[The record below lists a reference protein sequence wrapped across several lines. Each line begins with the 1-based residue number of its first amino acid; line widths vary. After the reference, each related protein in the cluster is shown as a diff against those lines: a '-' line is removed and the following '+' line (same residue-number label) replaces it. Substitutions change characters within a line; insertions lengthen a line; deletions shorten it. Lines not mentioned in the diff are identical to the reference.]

1 LLSLFPADGAA
12 GGNTRD
18 GPIALDS
25 FLGEVKRMQAKI
37 IKSNNPQPLA
47 NYTEAFDVDGL
58 IFAAGQLP
66 TDFKTGIPVEAK
78 TDPNFPFYGSD
89 IKKRTHYIMNNLA
102 RTFEAAG
109 SSLDH
114 IVKAQVFLEDLRDF
128 NAFDEVWKEYFKVPP
143 ARTTVATTG
152 LLVKDAQIEIDLIGY
167 APNKLS
173 SNLIKSGNARP
184 IAHYTEAFTVGGLVF
199 AAGQLPTDFKT
210 GIPAEA
216 KTDANFPF
224 YGSDIKKRTHYIMKN
239 LARTFEAAG
248 SSLEHIVKAQVFLE
262 KMADHDAFQEVWRQ
276 YFKVPP
282 PTTVVGTNGLLVK
295 DADIEIDLIGYI
307 PNRVKAR
314 AVKSSNPGSAAGYT
328 EAVVAGGL
336 VFAEGQLP
344 TDFASGIPTEAR
356 IDPNFPFYGSDIKL
370 RTRYVLKK
378 LARTL
383 EAAGSSLDHVVK
395 AQVFLD
401 NLRNFSAFDEVWKE
415 FFKTPPARTTVETN
429 GLAVKDA
436 MVAVDLIA
444 YVPGELALSN

>member
-1 LLSLFPADGAA
+1 
-12 GGNTRD
+12 
-18 GPIALDS
+18 
-25 FLGEVKRMQAKI
+25 MQAKA

-47 NYTEAFDVDGL
+47 NYTEAFDVGGL

-66 TDFKTGIPVEAK
+66 TDFKTGIPPEAK

-89 IKKRTHYIMNNLA
+89 IKKRTHYIMKNLA

-114 IVKAQVFLEDLRDF
+114 IVKAQVFLEDLRYF

-167 APNKLS
+167 GTGNRS
-173 SNLIKSGNARP
+173 RNLIKSENARP

-210 GIPAEA
+210 GIPPEA
-216 KTDANFPF
+216 RTDPNFPF
-224 YGSDIKKRTHYIMKN
+224 YGSGVKKRTHYIMKN

-248 SSLEHIVKAQVFLE
+248 SSLDQIIKAQVFLE
-262 KMADHDAFQEVWRQ
+262 NMADHDAFQEVWRE

-282 PTTVVGTNGLLVK
+282 PTTVVGTSGINTKGLLVK
-295 DADIEIDLIGYI
+295 DAQIEIDLIGYI
-307 PNRVKAR
+307 PGKVKSR
-314 AVKSSNPGSAAGYT
+314 AVKSANPKGAANYT

-336 VFAEGQLP
+336 VFAEGALP
-344 TDFASGIPTEAR
+344 TDYTSGIPTEAKK
-356 IDPNFPFYGSDIKL
+356 DPNFPFYGSDIKL
-370 RTRYVLKK
+370 RTRYVLNK
-378 LARTL
+378 LARTF
-383 EAAGSSLDHVVK
+383 EAAGSSLDHVIK

-401 NLRNFSAFDEVWKE
+401 DLNNFAAFDEVWKE
-415 FFKTPPARTTVETN
+415 FFKTPPARTTVETS
-429 GLAVKDA
+429 GLSVKDA
-436 MVAVDLIA
+436 MVAIDLIG
-444 YVPGELALSN
+444 YVPGEV

>member
-1 LLSLFPADGAA
+1 M
-12 GGNTRD
+12 R
-18 GPIALDS
+18 
-25 FLGEVKRMQAKI
+25 AKA
-37 IKSNNPQPLA
+37 IKTDNPQPLA

-66 TDFKTGIPVEAK
+66 TDFKVGVPPEAK
-78 TDPNFPFYGSD
+78 TDPNYPFYGSD
-89 IKKRTHYIMNNLA
+89 IKKRTHYIMKNLA
-102 RTFEAAG
+102 RTFEGAG

-167 APNKLS
+167 VPGKLS
-173 SNLIKSGNARP
+173 RNLIKSENARP

-210 GIPAEA
+210 GIPHEA
-216 KTDANFPF
+216 KTDPNFPF
-224 YGSDIKKRTHYIMKN
+224 YGSGIKKRTHYIMKN
-239 LARTFEAAG
+239 LAHTFEAAG
-248 SSLEHIVKAQVFLE
+248 SSLDHIVKAQVFLE
-262 KMADHDAFQEVWRQ
+262 NIADHDPFQEVWRE

-282 PTTVVGTNGLLVK
+282 PTTVVGTSGLLVK

-307 PNRVKAR
+307 PGKLTGRTI
-314 AVKSSNPGSAAGYT
+314 KSSNPAGASPST

-336 VFAEGQLP
+336 VFIEGQLP
-344 TDFASGIPTEAR
+344 TDFTSGIPAEAR
-356 IDPNFPFYGSDIKL
+356 IDPNFPFYGSDIKR
-370 RTRYVLKK
+370 RTRYVLAK

-383 EAAGSSLDHVVK
+383 EAAGSSLEHVIK
-395 AQVFLD
+395 AQVFLED
-401 NLRNFSAFDEVWKE
+401 LRNFSAFDEVWKE
-415 FFKTPPARTTVETN
+415 FFKTPPARTTVGTN
-429 GLAVKDA
+429 GLPVKDA

-444 YVPGELALSN
+444 YVPGELGLAT

>member
-1 LLSLFPADGAA
+1 
-12 GGNTRD
+12 
-18 GPIALDS
+18 
-25 FLGEVKRMQAKI
+25 MQATV
-37 IKSNNPQPLA
+37 IKSDNPQPLA
-47 NYTEAFDVDGL
+47 NYTEAFDVGGL

-66 TDFKTGIPVEAK
+66 TDFEAGIPPEAK

-89 IKKRTHYIMNNLA
+89 IKKRTHYIMKNLA

-152 LLVKDAQIEIDLIGY
+152 LLVKDAKIEIDLIGY
-167 APNKLS
+167 VPGKLNR
-173 SNLIKSGNARP
+173 NLIKSENARP

-210 GIPAEA
+210 GIPPEA
-216 KTDANFPF
+216 KTDPNFPF
-224 YGSDIKKRTHYIMKN
+224 YGSGIKKRTHYIMKN
-239 LARTFEAAG
+239 LARTFGAAG
-248 SSLEHIVKAQVFLE
+248 SSLEHIAKAQVFLE
-262 KMADHDAFQEVWRQ
+262 NVGDHDAFQEVWRE

-282 PTTVVGTNGLLVK
+282 PTTVVGTSDLLVK

-307 PNRVKAR
+307 PGKVTAR
-314 AVKSSNPGSAAGYT
+314 AVKSSNPGTAAAYT
-328 EAVVAGGL
+328 EAMVVSGL
-336 VFAEGQLP
+336 VFAEGQLA
-344 TDFASGIPTEAR
+344 TDFASGIPPEAK

-370 RTRYVLKK
+370 QTRYVLKR

-383 EAAGSSLDHVVK
+383 EAAGSSLNHVVK

-401 NLRNFSAFDEVWKE
+401 DLGNFHAFDEVWKE
-415 FFKTPPARTTVETN
+415 FFNTPPPRTTVGTN
-429 GLAVKDA
+429 GLPIRDA
-436 MVAVDLIA
+436 MVTVDLIA
-444 YVPGELALSN
+444 YVPGELALAT